1 MAEMTQ
7 QPQQLDTLYQGYSR
21 GLYKITGEEGYDS
34 IMDIMQADS
43 TASTSGSVTV
53 PADSVD
59 SGVSTSTSNQ
69 ASGAATQQ
77 GKSTFDN
84 STEGYILGTDPSTG
98 NAKFYI
104 GDSNTYLNWN
114 GDTGVLT
121 VKGSISASSIDIPNT
136 TTASSMHVDSSGNTW
151 WGATTLAGSTASV
164 TAAGVATFAGL
175 AVINKKSYTNFET
188 AGRFITSSGGTG
200 AVTFGNQGVTI
211 DTGST
216 AAAFARVIWYIANVY
231 TNNPTFVCTLV
242 VNHAPPGT
250 GEAFI
255 GMGQPSVSGAGGHTF
270 TSTSILGFQIIN
282 VVGSSTLSIR
292 GISNDGST
300 NPVTTNYF
308 ALTVTTGDVLELF
321 VHSLGTSANF
331 YIRKNGSALSA
342 PLTIASQIPTG
353 AGETSVQFSVSNVNV
368 ANQTQFI
375 LQGAGYEH

>member
-1 MAEMTQ
+1 MTAQQQ
-7 QPQQLDTLYQGYSR
+7 QPVDPDALYQSYGKD
-21 GLYKITGEEGYDS
+21 LYRITGEENTDS
-34 IMDIMQADS
+34 IIDILNADMGANNS
-43 TASTSGSVTV
+43 TNVQTSASDLGG
-53 PADSVD
+53 
-59 SGVSTSTSNQ
+59 GVSSATTVQ
-69 ASGAATQQ
+69 ATGAASSQ

-84 STEGYILGTDPSTG
+84 TIEGYILGTDPATG

-104 GDSNTYLNWN
+104 GDSNTYLNWD

-121 VKGSISASSIDIPNT
+121 IKGSISASSINIPDTT
-136 TTASSMHVDSSGNTW
+136 TTASFHVDSSGNTW
-151 WGATTLAGSTASV
+151 WGSTTLAGSTASV
-164 TAAGVATFAGL
+164 TAAGIATFAGL

-188 AGRFITSSGGTG
+188 AARFVTTTGGTG
-200 AVTFGNQGVTI
+200 AVVFGNQGVTI

-216 AAAFARVIWYIANVY
+216 GGAFARVLWFIANVM
-231 TNNPTFVCTLV
+231 TNNPTFVCTLI

-255 GMGQPSVSGAGGHTF
+255 GLGEPSVSGTTGHTF
-270 TSTSILGFQIIN
+270 TSTNLLGFQIIN

-300 NPVTTNYF
+300 NPVTTSYF

-321 VHSLGTSANF
+321 VHSLGSSANF

-342 PLTIASQIPTG
+342 PLTIASQIPTA
-353 AGETSVQFSVSNVNV
+353 AGEGEIQFSVSNVNV